1 MCGCCLCRSRGETSL
16 LHRQQKSDAAVCDA
30 HFKQKHLYF
39 LIFHMQ
45 NLHLPKF
52 PQKSIQKPSA
62 SLHISL
68 IDRQQAPI
76 VVASAGTKAFGSPH
90 ESSTTSNIIAKNSGS
105 SAEPPFNS
113 HKCVCCQ
120 TSQCQM
126 SYCPYSLRYCQMSDL
141 RATPSFY
148 IAALAQRFQN
158 KSTNTT
164 PLPQKLLEVIKHI
177 IMKIWS
183 PYYLPSH

>member
-1 MCGCCLCRSRGETSL
+1 
-16 LHRQQKSDAAVCDA
+16 
-30 HFKQKHLYF
+30 
-39 LIFHMQ
+39 MQ

-52 PQKSIQKPSA
+52 PQKSIQKTSA

-76 VVASAGTKAFGSPH
+76 VAVSAGTKAFGSPH
-90 ESSTTSNIIAKNSGS
+90 ESSTASNTIAKI

-113 HKCVCCQ
+113 RKCVCCQ

-126 SYCPYSLRYCQMSDL
+126 SYCPYSLWYCQMSDS

-148 IAALAQRFQN
+148 IAALAQRFPN

-164 PLPQKLLEVIKHI
+164 PLPQKSLWCIIKHI
-177 IMKIWS
+177 IMKFCF